1 MKKSKLARLL
11 AAVCCFAMLLT
22 ACSSPA
28 PSGSESTP
36 PSSSEPET
44 EEKVLTFA
52 IGAETT
58 TLSTLYMNNSLCC
71 TSMLVYENLVDFDNG
86 EIVPGLAESWEY
98 NDDQTELTFHLR
110 QGVTFHNGELFNAEA
125 VKTNLEH
132 KQSNPSFYTLKGITD
147 ITEMEIVDDYTI
159 TLHYDHPFYAYLQ
172 DFCWPDVNPMSA
184 PEFIIPGDFQTISGV
199 AGTGPYL

>member
-86 EIVPGLAESWEY
+86 EIVPVWRKAGNTMMTRRSSPSICGRELLSTMESR
-98 NDDQTELTFHLR
+98 LTPRRSRL
-110 QGVTFHNGELFNAEA
+110 TWN
-125 VKTNLEH
+125 
-132 KQSNPSFYTLKGITD
+132 
-147 ITEMEIVDDYTI
+147 
-159 TLHYDHPFYAYLQ
+159 
-172 DFCWPDVNPMSA
+172 
-184 PEFIIPGDFQTISGV
+184 ISSPIRLS
-199 AGTGPYL
+199 TR

>member
-110 QGVTFHNGELFNAEA
+110 QGVTFHNGEPFNAEA
-125 VKTNLEH
+125 VKTNL
-132 KQSNPSFYTLKGITD
+132 
-147 ITEMEIVDDYTI
+147 
-159 TLHYDHPFYAYLQ
+159 
-172 DFCWPDVNPMSA
+172 
-184 PEFIIPGDFQTISGV
+184 
-199 AGTGPYL
+199 

>member
-11 AAVCCFAMLLT
+11 ATVCCFAMFLT
-22 ACSSPA
+22 ACGSPI
-28 PSGSESTP
+28 PSESESTP
-36 PSSSEPET
+36 PSST
-44 EEKVLTFA
+44 GADTGEKVLTFA

-58 TLSTLYMNNSLCC
+58 NLSTLYMNNSLCC
-71 TSMLVYENLVDFDNG
+71 TSKLVYENLVDFDNG

-110 QGVTFHNGELFNAEA
+110 QGVTFHNGEPFNAEA

-172 DFCWPDVNPMSA
+172 DFCWSDVCP
-184 PEFIIPGDFQTISGV
+184 
-199 AGTGPYL
+199 

>member
-86 EIVPGLAESWEY
+86 EIVPGLADRKS
-98 NDDQTELTFHLR
+98 
-110 QGVTFHNGELFNAEA
+110 V
-125 VKTNLEH
+125 V
-132 KQSNPSFYTLKGITD
+132 
-147 ITEMEIVDDYTI
+147 
-159 TLHYDHPFYAYLQ
+159 
-172 DFCWPDVNPMSA
+172 
-184 PEFIIPGDFQTISGV
+184 
-199 AGTGPYL
+199 